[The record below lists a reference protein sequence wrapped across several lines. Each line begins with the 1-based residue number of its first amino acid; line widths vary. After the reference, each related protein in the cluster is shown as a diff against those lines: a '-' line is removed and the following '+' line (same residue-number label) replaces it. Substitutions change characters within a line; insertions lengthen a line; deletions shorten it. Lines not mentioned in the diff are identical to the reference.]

1 MASDTAGGGRVRL
14 RLLPPLLG
22 PGIVTVQELA
32 ASLGVDEEAATY
44 ALLEL
49 GCRGYAT
56 TDLSAWRITER
67 GLEALART

>member
-14 RLLPPLLG
+14 RLLPPLVG

-32 ASLGVDEEAATY
+32 ADLGVDQEEAMV
-44 ALLEL
+44 ALVEL
-49 GCRGYAT
+49 GCRGLAA

-67 GLEALART
+67 GLAELGS